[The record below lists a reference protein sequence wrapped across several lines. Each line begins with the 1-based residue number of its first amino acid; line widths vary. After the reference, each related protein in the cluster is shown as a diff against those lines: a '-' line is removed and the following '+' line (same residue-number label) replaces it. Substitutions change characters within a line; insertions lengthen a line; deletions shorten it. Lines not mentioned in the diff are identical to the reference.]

1 MNTEYIKAV
10 KLNAKMV
17 KLATMKGSFKFRLA
31 AMIAAD
37 NRAGKL
43 WP

>member
-1 MNTEYIKAV
+1 MNIEYINAV

-17 KLATMKGSFKFRLA
+17 RLSNMKGSFKFRLA

-37 NRAGKL
+37 NRAGKV